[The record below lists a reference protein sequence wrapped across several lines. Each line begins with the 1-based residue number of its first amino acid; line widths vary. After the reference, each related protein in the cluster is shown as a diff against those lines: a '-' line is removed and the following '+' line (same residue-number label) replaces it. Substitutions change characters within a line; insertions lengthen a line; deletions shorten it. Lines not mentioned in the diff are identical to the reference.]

1 MTIKKVLISFAKAG
15 ESFDGRRAEILAAVN
30 FANINL
36 ISRHDVH
43 ITYIDEDDCH
53 RGLVLTVLIPDDISD
68 TFSVGNHLRGISQYL
83 LKNYPKYKDLLV
95 GKRLFSYTVL
105 PESKDIVEKEIVAK
119 GDSIDI
125 HKIPFGTNVD
135 FGMAVMFKTYGEYHV
150 SVSDKG
156 IIVTKEG

>member
-1 MTIKKVLISFAKAG
+1 MVTKKILITFAKAG
-15 ESFDGRRAEILAAVN
+15 ESFDGRRAEIVAAVN

-43 ITYIDEDDCH
+43 ITYIDEDDH
-53 RGLVLTVLIPDDISD
+53 NRGLVLTVLIPDDISD

-83 LKNYPKYKDLLV
+83 LKKYPKYKELLV
-95 GKRLFSYTVL
+95 GKRLLSYTVL
-105 PESKDIVEKEIVAK
+105 PELKNIVEKEIVVSK
-119 GDSIDI
+119 DSINI
-125 HKIPFGTNVD
+125 SKVPLGTNVD

-156 IIVTKEG
+156 IIVTKEE